1 MRQSARDGATEVLAD
16 VALRSPSSRSPR
28 ASRQPSSAAIYYTMD
43 QELLA
48 AVQSALAVQ
57 YGAESQ
63 HATRAMRRAADRT
76 LLSLRRAE
84 PRSAMQICVHLLEG
98 TDQAAAI
105 FAAQTVAHLCRFVEP
120 ETTWAAALLGLFAR
134 LSTLGSHA
142 QRRRSRSPSARSSH
156 ESVARG
162 RRTACWRT
170 CEQLNASTSAAS
182 LIAALRLL
190 SLLPE
195 EMSSTS
201 SHWGHLEEFSDELQN
216 GAVPH
221 LVELGH
227 RH

>member
-1 MRQSARDGATEVLAD
+1 
-16 VALRSPSSRSPR
+16 
-28 ASRQPSSAAIYYTMD
+28 MD

-57 YGAESQ
+57 YGGESQ

-120 ETTWAAALLGLFAR
+120 ETTWAAALLGLLRAAVDAR
-134 LSTLGSHA
+134 L
-142 QRRRSRSPSARSSH
+142 ARSIQTPLSLA
-156 ESVARG
+156 VCALIARKRG
-162 RRTACWRT
+162 AWAANELVGAI

-195 EMSSTS
+195 EMSSDQLALPEI
-201 SHWGHLEEFSDELQN
+201 HLEEFSDELQN
-216 GAVPH
+216 GAAPH
-221 LVELGH
+221 LVELCTQALSMGGQDPAWLPPH
-227 RH
+227 CIA